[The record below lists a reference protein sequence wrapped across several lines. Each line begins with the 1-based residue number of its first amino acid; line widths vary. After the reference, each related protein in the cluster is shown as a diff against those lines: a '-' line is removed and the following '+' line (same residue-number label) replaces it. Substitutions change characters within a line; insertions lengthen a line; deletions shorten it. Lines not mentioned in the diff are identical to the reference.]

1 MHRCVRYFR
10 RIGRRGKKKIRLIGR
25 RGKTCKRKKRR
36 GGKKERKDASKKL
49 TPGMVCREV
58 VLPHYVLVLVDHV
71 QTGPG
76 EHQPRPR
83 HHAVQFRVG
92 VPPPLLRYR
101 GRSHH
106 AEHACGVGG
115 IAREEEK
122 SWARSYVGGCSRNEP
137 GEVREVRDKP
147 KTMTQD
153 GETVK
158 HRMTESRRA
167 AGRVNAFTLNLSSMY
182 RSLPIR
188 LLALRPF

>member
-1 MHRCVRYFR
+1 MCEAFAADWSS
-10 RIGRRGKKKIRLIGR
+10 GKKIRLIGR
-25 RGKTCKRKKRR
+25 RGNKQTQIATGGEKEGKDGRKQ
-36 GGKKERKDASKKL
+36 EKL

-58 VLPHYVLVLVDHV
+58 VLPHDVLVLVDHV
-71 QTGPG
+71 QPGPG

-122 SWARSYVGGCSRNEP
+122 SWARTYVGGCSRNEP

-158 HRMTESRRA
+158 HHMTESRRA

>member
-1 MHRCVRYFR
+1 MPADMHQPKAARPASFFVARDASMCEIFAAD
-10 RIGRRGKKKIRLIGR
+10 GRRGKKKIRLIGR

-76 EHQPRPR
+76 EHQPGPR

-122 SWARSYVGGCSRNEP
+122 SWARTYDPRN
-137 GEVREVRDKP
+137 G
-147 KTMTQD
+147 M
-153 GETVK
+153 
-158 HRMTESRRA
+158 S
-167 AGRVNAFTLNLSSMY
+167 
-182 RSLPIR
+182 
-188 LLALRPF
+188 